1 MTKKLSGIR
10 YGQRVKQKGQSDL
23 EQLVGIKTFLKDRF
37 HMEFKREWYVGF
49 DKEYGYLCRIAEQVG
64 RKEQQR
70 FRWKNPDLLC
80 LDRKY
85 GLIIVELDGSI
96 HDRKVA
102 KTEERNELFRG
113 AGIKLIVL
121 NIADIRESGQTITN
135 RLDYEIIKVCLI
147 MNNVESF
154 VLEARLRQISE
165 GKVQEYHI
173 MDYYKHLVKHK

>member
-1 MTKKLSGIR
+1 MVKKLSGIR

-121 NIADIRESGQTITN
+121 NIADIRESGQTILE
-135 RLDYEIIKVCLI
+135 RLECEMLKLI
-147 MNNVESF
+147 GNG
-154 VLEARLRQISE
+154 QC
-165 GKVQEYHI
+165 
-173 MDYYKHLVKHK
+173 